1 LSPRSPLL
9 RLVLGLVLIIYTS
22 DALFWA
28 AGLRRIVVAHRI
40 PTRVQASS
48 FADYKAFSSELL
60 GNNSAVNV
68 EAVCAIANELMRRDL
83 VAEADQTQLRRDLQ
97 REALANQTKLE
108 GEALV
113 NQTKLE
119 AEALA
124 NQTKSEA
131 EALVNQT
138 KLEAKL
144 EAKALAIQTNL
155 EFTARARE
163 ALRMQQLSELSQRSV
178 LEAFFRD
185 VACCIESDV
194 NVFSVLSNSTI
205 KAKKQILRKGMGCS
219 MTSINE
225 ALQHSAFKDAVWRAL
240 KLSDDIVVPQLTN
253 SLLYGDLSG
262 AIHSPALTEVYVRK
276 SSRGEY
282 KDFFSIL
289 AARFRP
295 AKSFVVYSDME
306 AALGDVQFRNLQH

>member
-1 LSPRSPLL
+1 MWMLSPRSPLL

-97 REALANQTKLE
+97 R
-108 GEALV
+108 
-113 NQTKLE
+113 
-119 AEALA
+119 EALA

>member
-1 LSPRSPLL
+1 MWTLSPRSPLL

-97 REALANQTKLE
+97 R
-108 GEALV
+108 
-113 NQTKLE
+113 
-119 AEALA
+119 EALA